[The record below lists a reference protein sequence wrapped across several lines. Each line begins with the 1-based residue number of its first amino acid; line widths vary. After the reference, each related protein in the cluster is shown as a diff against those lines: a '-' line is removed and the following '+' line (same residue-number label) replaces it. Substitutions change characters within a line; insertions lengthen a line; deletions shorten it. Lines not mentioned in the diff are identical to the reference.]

1 MSTEVNI
8 LSSESVFD
16 LPENLVLVYCK
27 NVSTNSN
34 KQVLDKNLLLSKTL
48 KTASVSLELF
58 YEELTVEREL
68 TGKPKMKN
76 LQGDS
81 IGLSITHSD
90 ELFICGLNRKGEIG
104 IDTEKVDRII
114 NPRLLNRILHNEEQ
128 LSHFKSVIQ
137 LWTLKEAVLK
147 LIGTGLR
154 TNMNKLQIK
163 PKSDFIF
170 EVNHNNYELTI
181 VSFEHRNHWISVAY
195 T

>member
-8 LSSESVFD
+8 LSRESVVD

-48 KTASVSLELF
+48 KTASVSLELV

>member
-8 LSSESVFD
+8 LSRESVVD

-48 KTASVSLELF
+48 KTASVSLELV

-114 NPRLLNRILHNEEQ
+114 NPRLLNRILHSEEQ